1 MSNFNKNIN
10 DKEEKENSDKNSQ
23 DLMKTNLIKAI
34 DQISQNNINK
44 EKQEE
49 DKKEKS
55 ASKNIMIQRLKSLKK
70 TLIDPSYRF
79 LNYLGKTEQ
88 AKIHREANS
97 PLKRVGEIDENT
109 RFCKCCNLPCITK
122 DIIEEYKYFQIA
134 EMISFRMVKLF
145 LCIFHFI
152 YIQYL
157 F

>member
-55 ASKNIMIQRLKSLKK
+55 
-70 TLIDPSYRF
+70 DY
-79 LNYLGKTEQ
+79 
-88 AKIHREANS
+88 
-97 PLKRVGEIDENT
+97 
-109 RFCKCCNLPCITK
+109 
-122 DIIEEYKYFQIA
+122 DI
-134 EMISFRMVKLF
+134 
-145 LCIFHFI
+145 
-152 YIQYL
+152 
-157 F
+157 